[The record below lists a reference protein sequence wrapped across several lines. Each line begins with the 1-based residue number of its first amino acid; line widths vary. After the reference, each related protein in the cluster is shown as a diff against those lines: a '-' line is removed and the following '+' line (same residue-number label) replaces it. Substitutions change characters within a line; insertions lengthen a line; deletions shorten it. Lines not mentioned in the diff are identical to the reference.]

1 MTYTTISGDTW
12 DMIAYKCYGSG
23 KEMLADKIMA
33 ANQLALD
40 YFIFPAGVALTIPEL
55 TEEDT
60 SGLPPWMTEG

>member
-1 MTYTTISGDTW
+1 
-12 DMIAYKCYGSG
+12 MIAYKCYGSG